1 MLTVCL
7 TFQLGKQGSWPVG
20 ILHPGLSTLLPQE
33 CQSFASCICQGSC
46 CKSSGISCTHLLYSN
61 YLARTDTHKNA
72 HSLMHPFLSLKH
84 TFFLLQREEVPVVR
98 RPDRK
103 ELLAFLKGTDSQVP
117 KSIDKSARL
126 EMPTHVKRSAEDKL
140 EITSAKKARL
150 DVGQVFYFS

>member
-1 MLTVCL
+1 M
-7 TFQLGKQGSWPVG
+7 
-20 ILHPGLSTLLPQE
+20 
-33 CQSFASCICQGSC
+33 
-46 CKSSGISCTHLLYSN
+46 
-61 YLARTDTHKNA
+61 
-72 HSLMHPFLSLKH
+72 
-84 TFFLLQREEVPVVR
+84 R